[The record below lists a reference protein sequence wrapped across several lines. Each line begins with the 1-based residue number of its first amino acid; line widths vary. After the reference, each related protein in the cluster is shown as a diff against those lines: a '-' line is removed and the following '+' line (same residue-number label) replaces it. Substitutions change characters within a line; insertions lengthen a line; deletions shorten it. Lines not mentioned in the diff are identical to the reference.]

1 MKILLKWKKW
11 QIKFYRCP
19 IGDVSV
25 WDILR
30 DFGDGLE
37 KNWGQTREKLGT
49 DSKSLKMSQTE
60 TSPIGQNK
68 GW

>member
-37 KNWGQTREKLGT
+37 KNWGQTRNP
-49 DSKSLKMSQTE
+49 SKCPKQKRPQLDKIKVGDVYAT
-60 TSPIGQNK
+60 
-68 GW
+68 